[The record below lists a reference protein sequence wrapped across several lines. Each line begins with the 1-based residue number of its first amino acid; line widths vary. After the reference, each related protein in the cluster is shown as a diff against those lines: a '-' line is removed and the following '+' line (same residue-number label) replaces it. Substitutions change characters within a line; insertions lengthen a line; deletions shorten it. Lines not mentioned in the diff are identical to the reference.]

1 MGKTGDCRLEGRTC
15 VASDGLD
22 GSPGFQ
28 CRSPALPALES
39 SGVSQRNLLTH
50 NQGHELKSPETFL
63 LICKIGILFLFQK
76 FTVRCQNEKKKKIC
90 SFSSAFRKHLKFF
103 KKPCYS

>member
-28 CRSPALPALES
+28 CRSPALPALEEALS
-39 SGVSQRNLLTH
+39 ER
-50 NQGHELKSPETFL
+50 
-63 LICKIGILFLFQK
+63 
-76 FTVRCQNEKKKKIC
+76 
-90 SFSSAFRKHLKFF
+90 
-103 KKPCYS
+103 